1 MAFGTGTAMKRTDP
15 FQELMGIQDRMNQL
29 FRGNFAGYGDDTLT
43 SGAWTPAVDIYETP
57 EHIELCFE
65 IPGVNQQDIK
75 VHFENNLLTV
85 SGERKL
91 EHDDRREGYHR
102 VERNYGNFL
111 RSFTIPST
119 IDPNRINA
127 EFTNGLLRLTLPKR
141 PETQPRAIEVKVK

>member
-1 MAFGTGTAMKRTDP
+1 MAYGTALRRLDP
-15 FQELMGIQDRMNQL
+15 FQELIGIQDRMNQL
-29 FRGNFAGYGDDTLT
+29 FRGSFPGYGEEDNLA
-43 SGAWTPAVDIYETP
+43 SGAWGPPVDIYETP
-57 EHIELCFE
+57 EVIEMTFE
-65 IPGVNQQDIK
+65 IPGVNQKDIK
-75 VHFENNLLTV
+75 VNIENNQLTV
-85 SGERKL
+85 SGERHL
-91 EHDDRREGYHR
+91 EHAERREGYHR

>member
-1 MAFGTGTAMKRTDP
+1 MAFGTAMKRVDP

-43 SGAWTPAVDIYETP
+43 SGAWSPTVDIYETP
-57 EHIELCFE
+57 EAIEMTFE
-65 IPGVNQQDIK
+65 IPGVTQKDIK

-91 EHDDRREGYHR
+91 EHEDKRDGYHR
-102 VERNYGNFL
+102 VERNYGIFH
-111 RSFTIPST
+111 RSFTVPTT
-119 IDPNRINA
+119 IDPNKINA
-127 EFTNGLLRLTLPKR
+127 VCENGLLRLTLAKR